1 MPRHFNRKYNKYS
14 VSSKEKRTE
23 DGIVFAS
30 LLECRV
36 YKFLRDTIGTKNF
49 ELQPKFEL
57 LPKFRDKDG
66 KAIRAIHY
74 VADFL
79 VKDGKEEHVVD
90 AKGAPTETFKIKAKL
105 FKYRY
110 KKRLYLLKNNK
121 EMVEFASKLKHIKFK
136 KPPELWLQR
145 KR

>member
-1 MPRHFNRKYNKYS
+1 MARGFSKYNKYS
-14 VSSKEKRTE
+14 VSAPEKRTE
-23 DGIVFAS
+23 DGTVFAS

-36 YKFLRDTIGTKNF
+36 YKFLRDTIGIENF

-57 LPKFRDKDG
+57 HPKFRDEDG
-66 KAIRAIHY
+66 NAIRAIHY

-79 VKDGKEEHVVD
+79 VKDGEDEHVVD

-110 KKRLYLLKNNK
+110 KKRLHLLKTNK
-121 EMVEFASKLKHIKFK
+121 DMVEFASTLKHLKFK

>member
-1 MPRHFNRKYNKYS
+1 MSRRFKHSYNKYS
-14 VSSKEKRTE
+14 VSAKEKRTE
-23 DGIVFAS
+23 DGVVFAS
-30 LLECRV
+30 RLECRV
-36 YKFLRDTIGTKNF
+36 YKFLRDTIGTENF

-57 LPKFRDKDG
+57 LPKFRDEDG
-66 KAIRAIHY
+66 KVVRAVNY

-79 VKDGKEEHVVD
+79 VRDGENEYVVD

-105 FKYRY
+105 FKYKY

-121 EMVEFASKLKHIKFK
+121 EMVEFALKLRHLKFK

-145 KR
+145 RR